1 MRSGRHPFF
10 IPCFYLLLWPQQADL
25 MRNETTE
32 DFRKTRTELDIWG
45 TVEPDQ
51 VEEQELDDLTMPP
64 EVSLCFFLL
73 I

>member
-1 MRSGRHPFF
+1 M
-10 IPCFYLLLWPQQADL
+10 PCFYLLPCPQQADL

-32 DFRKTRTELDIWG
+32 DFRKARTELEIWG

-51 VEEQELDDLTMPP
+51 VEEQELDDLAMPP

-73 I
+73 V